1 MNFQIAEIFRSIEG
15 ETTTTGFPATFI
27 RLSGCNLNCSY
38 CDSTHAKYGGQT
50 KSIDE
55 IMSKVQ
61 SLGHVHHVTVTGGE
75 PLLQSGSAEL
85 IDGLCKAGFNVQV
98 ETNGSYP
105 FREINKAARII
116 ADVKTPSSNAG
127 GSFLMENLNVLKPND
142 EIKFVICTI
151 EDYAFAKE
159 FLEANKVIATVNFSA
174 AEGLIDTRDLAQWIL
189 RDALNVRLNIQLHKI
204 LNMN

>member
-1 MNFQIAEIFRSIEG
+1 MNLLVTEIFRSIEG
-15 ETTTTGFPATFI
+15 ETTTAGFPATFI

-38 CDSTHAKYGGQT
+38 CDSRHAKYGGQT

-55 IMSKVQ
+55 IMSKVH

-98 ETNGSYP
+98 ETNGSMP
-105 FREINKAARII
+105 FLEASKAARII
-116 ADVKTPSSNAG
+116 TDVKTPSSNAG
-127 GSFLMENLNVLKPND
+127 GSFLLENLKVLKPDD
-142 EIKFVICTI
+142 ELKFVICTT
-151 EDYAFAKE
+151 EDYVFAKE
-159 FLEANKVIATVNFSA
+159 FLEANKVNATVNFSA

-204 LNMN
+204 LNVD